1 MSRSLKRILL
11 FIGGAIGLL
20 VIVALVVPLFV
31 DANRYKPRLEAA
43 ASDAMGM
50 DVRIGGRLGIGLIPG
65 LHVWV
70 EDGRILGEQG
80 VTIAT
85 VRRASFSIALLPLL
99 YGELRLRRVELEQ
112 PVLSIALD
120 SEGRSNV
127 GRLNRAEALLG
138 ILDGARV
145 SLSDGIL
152 RYTDTRSGAAIEATG
167 LALNVSRM
175 RLVGGKSP
183 RPWKALSLKAEFACG
198 EVRATDYS
206 ASNLK
211 MRVDGKS
218 GIFKLAPITMAVY
231 GGQMAAGVQV
241 DLSGPVPA
249 CQVRCSLPNFRIE
262 EFFRTLSPKRAA
274 EGAMDFSASLSMQGG
289 TLGQLVQTAAGE
301 IALRGRDLT
310 LVDNDLDLT
319 LSRFEASQSF
329 NLVDVG
335 AVFLAGPLGVAVT
348 KGYNF
353 ATLFRGSG
361 GNSRIVTLVSEWEV
375 ERGVAQAQDVAL
387 ATGKNRLALQ
397 GGLDFVNERFLD
409 VTVAVIDAKG
419 CATVR
424 QGISGSFANPVVEK
438 PHILKS
444 LAGPMLKLYGQ
455 TRALFPSGP
464 CESFYSGSVA
474 PPQ

>member
-11 FIGGAIGLL
+11 LVGGVIGLL
-20 VIVALVVPLFV
+20 VIVALALPLFV
-31 DANRYKPRLEAA
+31 DANRFKPQLEAA

-50 DVRIGGRLGIGLIPG
+50 DVRIGGRLGMGLLPG

-70 EDGRILGEQG
+70 EDARILGEQG
-80 VTIAT
+80 VAIAT
-85 VRRASFSIALLPLL
+85 VRRARLAIDLIPLL
-99 YGELRLRRVELEQ
+99 YGKLRLRGVELEQ
-112 PVLSIALD
+112 PVLSIELD
-120 SEGRSNV
+120 PGGRSNIE
-127 GRLNRAEALLG
+127 RLNKAGALLG

-152 RYTDTRSGAAIEATG
+152 RYADARSGAAIEATG
-167 LALNVSRM
+167 LDLKVSRM

-183 RPWKALSLKAEFACG
+183 RPWKALSLKADFACG
-198 EVRATDYS
+198 EFRATDYS

-218 GIFKLAPITMAVY
+218 GIFKLEPITMAVF
-231 GGQMAAGVQV
+231 GGQMTAGAQV

-249 CQVRCSLPNFRIE
+249 CQIRCSLPNFRIE
-262 EFFRTLSPKRAA
+262 EFFQTLSPKRAA

-335 AVFLAGPLGVAVT
+335 AVFLAGPLGVAVS

-353 ATLFRGSG
+353 ATLFQGSG
-361 GNSRIVTLVSEWEV
+361 GNSRIVTLVSEWKV
-375 ERGVAQAQDVAL
+375 EHGVAQAQDVAL

-424 QGISGSFANPVVEK
+424 QVISGSFASPVVEK
-438 PHILKS
+438 PRILRS
-444 LAGPMLKLYGQ
+444 LAGPVLKLYRQ
-455 TRALFPSGP
+455 TRALLPSGP

-474 PPQ
+474 PPE